1 MFTIRLKPLIFTV
14 LLLCLTSFAQA
25 DFQQVYWPA
34 KTQIEQPYAADL
46 KNGQVLEKLTAALN
60 RFLKVDD
67 RIEITAKSCGT
78 PNAFYDSR
86 FKSITL
92 CYELLA
98 FNDAKLKRFFKN
110 KLPSQQLY
118 DVYNAELIF
127 VVLHEVGHGM
137 IDIYKLPVLGR
148 EEDAA
153 DKFAAFMLLNYGGE
167 KVLKRATLF
176 FQDTAIAKFDKFV
189 DQKWAQIN
197 GASSVYGD
205 EHSLDQ
211 QRLANLVC
219 WGYGKNQTEFFQLVE
234 QIKLPPRRASM
245 CSEETEKMNRDIKA
259 LFGER
264 LNVNASP
271 TSTANAT
278 PQPSIPTVNKDAALA
293 VAQKYACTVCHK
305 MDERLIGPSMK
316 ELSAKFRGTSIDT
329 LASKVRRGSSGQWGA
344 IPMPPQ
350 QVISDDELR
359 TVLTWLTAN

>member
-1 MFTIRLKPLIFTV
+1 MGSTRLRSFIYAAF
-14 LLLCLTSFAQA
+14 LLCVASLARA
-25 DFQQVYWPA
+25 DFQQSYWPA
-34 KTQIEQPYAADL
+34 KTQAEQPYANDL

-60 RFLKVDD
+60 RFLRIDD

-86 FKSITL
+86 QRSITL
-92 CYELLA
+92 CYELLS
-98 FNDAKLKRFFKN
+98 FNDAKLKKILGN
-110 KLPSQQLY
+110 KVPAQQLY
-118 DVYNAELIF
+118 DIYNAELIF

-137 IDIYKLPVLGR
+137 IDVFKLPVLGR

-189 DQKWAQIN
+189 DQKWAQLN

-219 WGYGKNQTEFFQLVE
+219 WGYGKNQSEFFPLVE
-234 QIKLPPRRASM
+234 QIKLPPRRAAM
-245 CSEETEKMNRDIKA
+245 CPEETEKMGRDIKT

-264 LNVNASP
+264 LGSNSTAIAAASP
-271 TSTANAT
+271 
-278 PQPSIPTVNKDAALA
+278 QPNLPVASKDVALA
-293 VAQKYACTVCHK
+293 IAQKYACSVCHK
-305 MDERLIGPSMK
+305 MDERLIGPSLR
-316 ELSAKFRGTSIDT
+316 ELSAKYRGSSTDALLSR
-329 LASKVRRGSSGQWGA
+329 VRRGSSGQWGPV
-344 IPMPPQ
+344 PMPPQ
-350 QVISDDELR
+350 QVIPDDELR
-359 TVLTWLTAN
+359 TVLTWLTTN